1 MDWFLYDRDFFHDR
15 VKVLEGLYNTLWGM
29 AKWSDKDL
37 DVFSPWKLGM
47 TTSEQVRE
55 HGI

>member
-47 TTSEQVRE
+47 TTWEQVRE